1 MNYDEDYWF
10 EKLQQEIEKSD
21 VGAWE
26 FLAQKGVPAG
36 LSYETVFNL
45 YLRLVRW
52 DGSECEVYLPED
64 FIQEVKDRD
73 PEDIKEVNGTYYI
86 SKRRRKTGTPF
97 TAVVLP
103 FAMDAYK
110 RGIHF
115 ISNQKYNLYLK
126 VIQQSVLPNKRLH
139 SHLFRHTY
147 CTFLLNEGVRMDVVS
162 KAAGHSSITMT
173 ETFYAEL
180 TKDTIISEITHSLNI

>member
-1 MNYDEDYWF
+1 MVNITANFSHIMNYDEDYWF

-73 PEDIKEVNGTYYI
+73 PEEIKDYFDTCY
-86 SKRRRKTGTPF
+86 RR
-97 TAVVLP
+97 
-103 FAMDAYK
+103 
-110 RGIHF
+110 
-115 ISNQKYNLYLK
+115 
-126 VIQQSVLPNKRLH
+126 
-139 SHLFRHTY
+139 
-147 CTFLLNEGVRMDVVS
+147 
-162 KAAGHSSITMT
+162 
-173 ETFYAEL
+173 
-180 TKDTIISEITHSLNI
+180 